1 MRKYV
6 YFYCNKWFSF
16 FKCGLILEFK
26 MTQKCE
32 AFLRFQE
39 QQSRFHKKISLLCFS
54 GKATYFRFLGH
65 LSNSGDH
72 LIWVGVRRASC
83 VYIFFSRT
91 TEPILTKSGMQ
102 HLYGKETKNCKFHD
116 PPNPSGGKFGVKSV
130 KLMYFFQNLLLSV

>member
-1 MRKYV
+1 MFIFTV
-6 YFYCNKWFSF
+6 INGLFSLS
-16 FKCGLILEFK
+16 GLILEFK

-32 AFLRFQE
+32 AFYGFKNNRVDFT
-39 QQSRFHKKISLLCFS
+39 KKISLLCFS

-102 HLYGKETKNCKFHD
+102 HLYGKETENCKFHD
-116 PPNPSGGKFGVKSV
+116 PPPPQGEV
-130 KLMYFFQNLLLSV
+130 NLG